1 MDTIYLSFIWHM
13 HQPYYKNLYTG
24 EYLLPWVLLHGTKD
38 YYDMP
43 FLLKE
48 FQGIKQNFNLVPSL
62 LLQLVDYEELN
73 VKDTYLNIF
82 KKKAKDLSES
92 EKTFLLMNFFNAN
105 WDNMIRPFPRY
116 YELLRKRGFYYP
128 KEHINEIKGY
138 FTDDDFRDIQ
148 ILFFLSW
155 IDPLF
160 YDIYDGLKYLKSKAK
175 GYGEDDNAL

>member
-1 MDTIYLSFIWHM
+1 M

-48 FQGIKQNFNLVPSL
+48 FEGIRQNFNLVPSL
-62 LLQLVDYEELN
+62 LLQLIDYEALN
-73 VKDTYLNIF
+73 VKDKYLEIF
-82 KKKAKDLSES
+82 KKTPRDLSGN
-92 EKTFLLMNFFNAN
+92 EKVFLLVNFFNAN

-128 KEHINEIKGY
+128 KEHIEEIKGY
-138 FTDDDFRDIQ
+138 FTDEDLRDIQ
-148 ILFFLSW
+148 VLFFLSW

-160 YDIYDGLKYLKSKAK
+160 YEYYDDLKYLK
-175 GYGEDDNAL
+175 